1 MILIITNFAQLRMLI
16 QSQTF
21 HFIIIIIIIIIN
33 APQLVA
39 VTTFNSLRSLPFG
52 VTI

>member
-1 MILIITNFAQLRMLI
+1 MILVITNFAQLRMLI

-21 HFIIIIIIIIIN
+21 HFIIIIIIN